1 MDKFLN
7 NKEIDAIIAMTKP
20 SITPKQ
26 KLIEAVIKEL
36 QTSVDYEKRNELE
49 CDDHYE
55 TGYQT
60 ACARCI
66 TLIAEILP

>member
-1 MDKFLN
+1 MN
-7 NKEIDAIIAMTKP
+7 QP
-20 SITPKQ
+20 TPKQ